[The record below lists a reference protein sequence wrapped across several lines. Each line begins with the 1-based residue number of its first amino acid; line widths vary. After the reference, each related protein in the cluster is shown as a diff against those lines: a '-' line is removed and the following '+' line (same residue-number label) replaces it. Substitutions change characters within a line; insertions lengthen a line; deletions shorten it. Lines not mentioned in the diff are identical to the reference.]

1 MDRTRT
7 KDYNLGYMEA
17 QIQPKVIINR
27 REIEIA
33 VQRLAALIN
42 KDYRDK
48 KPVLVAVLKGAFI
61 FLADLVRHID
71 LKLEVGFVCLSSYG
85 QGRESTG
92 EVKLVQGL
100 CSDIRDRDVI
110 IIEDIIDTGITT
122 NFLLDYLNQQ
132 EPSSIKICALISK
145 PSRRKVT
152 IDINYLGFEIADR
165 FLVGYG
171 LDWAENFRHLPE
183 LCSIEDD

>member
-7 KDYNLGYMEA
+7 KDYNLGHMEV
-17 QIQPKVIINR
+17 QKQLKVLINR
-27 REIEIA
+27 REIEFA
-33 VQRLAALIN
+33 VRRLATLIN
-42 KDYRDK
+42 KDYCEK
-48 KPVLVAVLKGAFI
+48 IPVLVAVLKGAFI
-61 FLADLVRHID
+61 FLADLVRYID
-71 LKLEVGFVCLSSYG
+71 LKLEVEFVCLSSYA

-100 CSDIRDRDVI
+100 CSNIRDRDVI
-110 IIEDIIDTGITT
+110 IIEDIIDTGVTA

-145 PSRRKVT
+145 PSRRKIP
-152 IDINYLGFEIADR
+152 IDINYLGFEVADR

-171 LDWAENFRHLPE
+171 LDWAESFRHLPE
-183 LCSIEDD
+183 ICSIEDD